1 MHKDIDAL
9 ILAGG
14 KSSRMGRN
22 KALLP
27 YKDAPSLLHFQCQK
41 LGALFERLYIGL
53 KEPIALDCEANMLLD
68 PNQRYSVLGAITH
81 ALRVSQKPL
90 FVLAVDMPLVDK
102 ALIEALIKEFKQKHT
117 PVYAKDE
124 AHIHP
129 LCAIYTP
136 DLIAPFEEAIE
147 IGHEKLTLL
156 IKALGFR
163 SVELDKKRLQNI
175 NYPHE
180 YEALLR

>member
-14 KSSRMGRN
+14 KSSRMGRD

-27 YKDAPSLLHFQCQK
+27 FKDGLPLLEYQCKK
-41 LGALFERLYIGL
+41 LDALFERLYIGV
-53 KEPIALDCEANMLLD
+53 KEPIALDCEANILLD
-68 PNQRYSVLGAITH
+68 PSQRYSVLSAITY

-102 ALIEALIKEFKQKHT
+102 VLIEALIKEFKQNHI

-124 AHIHP
+124 AYIHP

-136 DLIAPFEEAIE
+136 ELIAPFEETINK
-147 IGHEKLTLL
+147 GQEKLTLL
-156 IKALGFR
+156 MKTLGFR
-163 SVELDKKRLQNI
+163 GVESDQKRLQNI